1 MFGTGLIKG
10 LGVTL
15 KHFVDT
21 FKDDS
26 DSVPSRYEGSKTLGN
41 NRRIMDQPITQ
52 DGLLTIQY
60 PEEKRLLPEAF
71 RYIPM
76 LIWDTARNEDRCTA
90 CGICAKVCPPQCIWI
105 VRDSDENGKPV
116 TRPSEFYID
125 AAVCMSCSF
134 CVEFCPFDAI
144 KMNHDYELAVY
155 DRYPQLVYDLE
166 ELTVP
171 VEYYAALWPRQYAQ
185 EEEKRRQ
192 EEAEKAAQEAA
203 KAKAAEAKAAAKAAA
218 PAPERAPQDAEALK
232 KKAQERAA
240 AAKAK
245 ATSSDGDGEDDAAAR
260 REALK
265 KKAQERAASRSGDA
279 VESAT
284 PAETPVAQAAEVGSA
299 ETVEVDSAQARRE
312 ELKRKAQEKAKQRK
326 ADAEE

>member
-1 MFGTGLIKG
+1 MFGTGLLKG

-15 KHFVDT
+15 KHFVDSY
-21 FKDDS
+21 KDDMS
-26 DSVPSRYEGSKTLGN
+26 KQPSRYEGSIELGG
-41 NRRIMDQPITQ
+41 NRRIMDQPVDQ
-52 DGLLTIQY
+52 EGLLTIQY
-60 PEEKRLLPEAF
+60 PEEKRLLPENF

-76 LIWDTARNEDRCTA
+76 LIWDTQRGEDRCTA

-105 VRDSDENGKPV
+105 VRDSDEKGKPI

-125 AAVCMSCSF
+125 ATVCMSCSF

-155 DRYPQLVYDLE
+155 DRYPQLVYDIE

-203 KAKAAEAKAAAKAAA
+203 KAKAAAAKAAA
-218 PAPERAPQDAEALK
+218 PKAVAAPAAEKAPTDTEALK

-245 ATSSDGDGEDDAAAR
+245 A
-260 REALK
+260 
-265 KKAQERAASRSGDA
+265 AASKSTEGTA
-279 VESAT
+279 AESALV
-284 PAETPVAQAAEVGSA
+284 AETAPVAQEASAAPVEATPSA
-299 ETVEVDSAQARRE
+299 VAEDPAKARME
-312 ELKRKAQEKAKQRK
+312 ELKRKAQERARQRK
-326 ADAEE
+326 AEAGE

>member
-41 NRRIMDQPITQ
+41 DRRIIDQPITQ

-155 DRYPQLVYDLE
+155 DRYPQLVYDME

-245 ATSSDGDGEDDAAAR
+245 ATSSANGEDDAAAR

-265 KKAQERAASRSGDA
+265 KKAQERAAARSGDA
-279 VESAT
+279 DGGPVSAE
-284 PAETPVAQAAEVGSA
+284 ASVAQTTEATAS
-299 ETVEVDSAQARRE
+299 EVDPAQARRE

-326 ADAEE
+326 SESED